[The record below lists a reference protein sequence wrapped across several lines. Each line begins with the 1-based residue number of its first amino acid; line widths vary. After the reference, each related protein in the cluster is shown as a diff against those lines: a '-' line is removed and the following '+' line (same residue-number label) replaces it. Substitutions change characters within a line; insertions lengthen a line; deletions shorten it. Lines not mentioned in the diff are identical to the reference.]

1 LLTADKLDNLIL
13 ATDEFKAID
22 RTEADKALK
31 IIQTYGFK
39 DIEDYTKC
47 YSTVVFAMEGVKS
60 LQAMQIIMEASEKE
74 QKASEVFTLD
84 KAFESALKQIIAG
97 AKLTKADVKFAY
109 DNWDKVNELIDKGKT
124 N

>member
-1 LLTADKLDNLIL
+1 
-13 ATDEFKAID
+13 
-22 RTEADKALK
+22 
-31 IIQTYGFK
+31 
-39 DIEDYTKC
+39 
-47 YSTVVFAMEGVKS
+47 MEGVKS